1 MSKKIKIDSVEKSD
15 IKTVIFENKNKTTKE
30 KFIILYKQNPNLNK
44 KEVSEMLG
52 VTRTTIYNFIKE
64 IENEN
69 TK

>member
-1 MSKKIKIDSVEKSD
+1 MSKNIKIDSVEKSD
-15 IKTVIFENKNKTTKE
+15 IKTVIFENKTKTTKE

-69 TK
+69 T